1 MVKKQTYYQIILLF
15 ILTTIFLP
23 GTGFSQQSF
32 TVKEN
37 YTKAEYRIP
46 MRDGKLL
53 YTVVYS
59 PRDTTQTYPLLIW
72 RTPYSC
78 APYGP
83 GKYRSLP
90 KELAKEK
97 FIFVFQDVR
106 GRFMSQGKFVNM
118 RPYIPHK
125 KGKQIDESS
134 DAFDTVDWLIKNI
147 KNNNGKAGM
156 YGISYP
162 GFYAAM
168 ACIDAHPALKAVS
181 PQAPIANWFID
192 DDMHHHG
199 ALSLQMFFDFFS
211 VFGVKRDSLTTRWPP
226 RPAYPSPDAYTFFR
240 RLEPLS
246 QIDKKYFHKK
256 IAFWEKVKAHPN
268 YDEFWKKRNTLPH
281 FKNIKPVVMVVGGWY
296 DSEDL
301 YGTIHTF
308 QSIYNK
314 NPGATNYFVMGPWPH
329 GWWARF
335 NGDRLGDL
343 SFGSH
348 TGEYFRKQIQLPFFK
363 YYLKGKGNFNQ
374 ERARMFNTGSLHWY
388 SFQQWPPQNAKKE
401 KLFLAADESL
411 AFHPPSSKKVQYD
424 EYIANP
430 LKPVPYTAKFIDSR
444 QMYYRPYM
452 NEDQRFAYTRP
463 DVLVFQ
469 TKPLQHGITL
479 AGPLLADLYVSTG
492 GTDADWVVKIIDV
505 YPDNA
510 PNPRPNP
517 THVEM
522 GGYQALVRADI
533 LRGKYRNNLTH
544 PQPFIPGK
552 VTEIKLPLQ
561 DVFHTFKKGHR
572 IMVQIQSS
580 WFPFFDSNPQTFTD
594 IYNATKRD
602 FKNAVQRVYFSKPYP
617 SNIQFNT
624 LKQTKK

>member
-59 PRDTTQTYPLLIW
+59 PRDTSQTYPLLIW

-90 KELAKEK
+90 TELAKEK

-211 VFGVKRDSLTTRWPP
+211 VFGVKRDSLTTRWPA

-308 QSIYNK
+308 KSIYNK

-335 NGDRLGDL
+335 NGDRLGDI
-343 SFGSH
+343 SFGSR
-348 TGEYFRKQIQLPFFK
+348 TGVYFRKQIQLPFFK

-374 ERARMFNTGSLHWY
+374 ARAKMFNTGSLQWH
-388 SFQQWPPQNAKKE
+388 SFRQWPPQNITKE

-411 AFHPPSSKKVQYD
+411 TFHNPVSKKVQYD
-424 EYIANP
+424 EYVANP

-469 TKPLQHGITL
+469 TKPLQHEITI
-479 AGPLLADLYVSTG
+479 AGPLLADLYVSTS

-505 YPDNA
+505 YPDNT
-510 PNPRPNP
+510 PNPHPNP

-544 PQPFIPGK
+544 PQPFVPGK

-594 IYNATKRD
+594 IYNATKKD
-602 FKNAVQRVYFSKPYP
+602 FKNAVQRVYFSKQYP
-617 SNIQFNT
+617 SNIKFNT
-624 LKQTKK
+624 FNQTKK